1 MPSLKRWLR
10 DAPDPA
16 ALARSLSPLTYIR
29 KGVAPVLTLH
39 GDADVTVPFQHSVK
53 LHAALQQAG
62 IPSTLIKV
70 PGGAHG
76 RHTWSDS
83 ETLRVRRAIEA
94 FLRARN
100 VLSGG
105 TAR

>member
-1 MPSLKRWLR
+1 MLV
-10 DAPDPA
+10 
-16 ALARSLSPLTYIR
+16 ALLGSSKQPTPRNSKPL
-29 KGVAPVLTLH
+29 
-39 GDADVTVPFQHSVK
+39 VTVPFQHSVK